1 MLTRMARTLFLPLL
15 CFLLFAGATPA
26 QAQQSIKVYVTVDW
40 EGYNL
45 EPENIEAM
53 QAFRVRFPH
62 IPILQLLNPV
72 YFVRPNANHAHIKAS
87 IQATLLP
94 ADAHGLHLHG
104 WKSLMEYCQVPY
116 QHQPSFADIDEQCTQ
131 GDCGYTVSLE
141 YAYSTAA
148 LTKLVACSQA
158 ILVQHG
164 FHKPVHFRAGGW
176 QLGSK
181 LTQALAN
188 NGFTWDSSRT
198 AAALLTSRWEPNSGL
213 VSMVNALHPHSTPLE
228 QPYALTSEL
237 QEYPNNA
244 SLADYT
250 GTGQIVDMFTQLIEQ
265 QKSVMVLGF
274 HQETAVDFSGRLAA
288 AIPKMEAIAKE
299 KGVKIEW
306 VSR

>member
-1 MLTRMARTLFLPLL
+1 MRLSPIHFLYFFC
-15 CFLLFAGATPA
+15 CFLLLGALPA
-26 QAQQSIKVYVTVDW
+26 QAQQTITVYVTVDW

-53 QAFRVRFPH
+53 QAFRIRFPH

-72 YFVRPNANHAHIKAS
+72 YFVRPNANQAQIKTS
-87 IQATLLP
+87 IQSTLLP
-94 ADAHGLHLHG
+94 SDAHGLHLHG
-104 WKSLMEYCQVPY
+104 WKSLMDYCQVPY

-148 LTKLVACSQA
+148 LTKLVGCSQA

-164 FHKPVHFRAGGW
+164 FKKPVHFRAGAW
-176 QLGSK
+176 QLGPK

-188 NGFTWDSSRT
+188 NGITWDSSRT
-198 AAALLTSRWEPNSGL
+198 AAELLTSRWEPNSSL
-213 VSMVNALHPHSTPLE
+213 VKMLSALHPHSTPLE
-228 QPYALTSEL
+228 QPFALTAEL
-237 QEYPNNA
+237 QEFPNNA

-250 GTGQIVDMFTQLIEQ
+250 GTAQIVDMFTELIEQ
-265 QKSVMVLGF
+265 GKSVMVLGF

-288 AIPKMEAIAKE
+288 AIPKMEAIAKAHD
-299 KGVKIEW
+299 VQLIW
-306 VSR
+306 AHY

>member
-15 CFLLFAGATPA
+15 CFLLFTSATPA

-72 YFVRPNANHAHIKAS
+72 YFVRPNADHAQIKAS
-87 IQATLLP
+87 IQSTLLP
-94 ADAHGLHLHG
+94 SDTHGLHLHG
-104 WKSLMEYCQVPY
+104 WKSLMDYCQVPY

-158 ILVQHG
+158 ILVEHG
-164 FHKPVHFRAGGW
+164 FHMPIHFRAGGW
-176 QLGSK
+176 QFGPK

-198 AAALLTSRWEPNSGL
+198 AAVLLTSRWEPNSGL
-213 VSMVNALHPHSTPLE
+213 VNMVNALHPHSTPLE
-228 QPYALTSEL
+228 QPFALTSEL

-250 GTGQIVDMFTQLIEQ
+250 GTGQIVEMFTQLIEQ
-265 QKSVMVLGF
+265 RKSVMVLGF

-288 AIPKMEAIAKE
+288 AIPKMEAIAK
-299 KGVKIEW
+299 KKSVKIEW